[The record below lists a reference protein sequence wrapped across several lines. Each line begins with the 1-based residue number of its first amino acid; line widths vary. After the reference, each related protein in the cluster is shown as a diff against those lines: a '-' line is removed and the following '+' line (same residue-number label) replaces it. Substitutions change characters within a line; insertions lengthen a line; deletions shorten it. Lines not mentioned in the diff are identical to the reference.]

1 MSNETYNWKYASVG
15 GSVRVK
21 IENGEDIAHLAEL
34 DRKKW
39 TVLSCP
45 VEGLEFDA
53 KTLKLRD
60 SNGDGRIHVDEV
72 IAASQWLTGVL
83 KNPDDLVKGE
93 SSLPLK
99 AFSDS
104 DEGKALKQ
112 SAKQILKNLGLEKDS
127 ISIEDTA
134 DNTRIFA
141 ETKFNGDGVITEAT
155 TDDEALKALIK
166 TITEVTG
173 GAPDRSGV
181 QGASA
186 EQIEAFYA
194 SAADFAGWKD
204 AAGKEVFPFGDDTP
218 AALAAVEAVKAKVA
232 DFFMRCKLIGF
243 DENAAGAVDVDVDKI
258 KAISEKDLAES
269 AGEIA
274 SYPLARPNAKGLL
287 PLDGGINPAWQ
298 GAFASLKAL
307 VLDKEFKGKKAISE
321 ADWAA
326 VLAKFGPYTAWVADK
341 KGADVEALGLDAVKA
356 ILKEDKKAELLAL
369 VEQDKALEAEA
380 LSIEA
385 VDKLLHFYR
394 DFYTFLK
401 NYVVFQDFYAD
412 GPALQSVWQA
422 GRLFIEQRRC
432 DLCVRVADMGKHGD
446 MSSLSGMYIIYADC
460 LNKPTGKKLSIA
472 AVLTDGDIDGLR
484 PGKNAI
490 FYDRNGLDY
499 DAVVTK
505 IIDNP
510 ISIRQAFWAPY
521 RKFGKWIGDKFKKNA
536 EEKDAKGFSDMT
548 AAADNAGK
556 DGAKAVTSTFDI
568 AKFAGIFA
576 AIGMAVGFIAQ
587 GLVALIKGV
596 AALKAW
602 KLLLIIAG
610 IMLVISGPSMI
621 LAWLRLRKRDLGA
634 LLNAN
639 GWAVNAASYI
649 NIKFGATLT
658 SLAKYPLLKA
668 VDPEEAKKVRRRK
681 CFWYTLLCLIVACGV
696 VFLLNWKHVINIPY
710 LPQQQPKEQVV
721 EAPAE
726 EAPAAEIQAE
736 EAAPAQE
743 AAPAAEPAA

>member
-1 MSNETYNWKYASVG
+1 MADSYNWKYASVG

-21 IENGEDIAHLAEL
+21 IETGDDLIHLPEL

-45 VEGLEFDA
+45 VDGLEFDS
-53 KTLKLRD
+53 KTLHLLD

-72 IAASQWLTGVL
+72 IAATKWLTEVL
-83 KNPDDLVKGE
+83 KNPDDLLKGD
-93 SSLPLK
+93 SSLPLE

-104 DEGKALKQ
+104 ETGAKLKK
-112 SAKQILKNLGLEKDS
+112 SAKQILANLALDKDS
-127 ISIEDTA
+127 ISLEDTA

-141 ETKFNGDGVITEAT
+141 GTRFNGDGVITEASAGE
-155 TDDEALKALIK
+155 DAALAALVK

-173 GAPDRSGV
+173 GTPDRSGV
-181 QGASA
+181 QGATA

-194 SAADFAGWKD
+194 AAAAYDAWKASAT
-204 AAGKEVFPFGDDTP
+204 KETFPFGDDT
-218 AALAAVEAVKAKVA
+218 AAAFAAVEAVKAKIA

-243 DENAAGAVDVDVDKI
+243 DADAAGAVDVDVDKI
-258 KAISEKDLAES
+258 KAISEQDLAGS
-269 AGEIA
+269 ADQIS
-274 SYPLARPNAKGLL
+274 SYPLARPNAEGKL
-287 PLDGGINPAWQ
+287 PLDAGINPAWQ
-298 GAFASLKAL
+298 GAIAGLKAL
-307 VLDKEFKGKKAISE
+307 VLKGKKSITE
-321 ADWAA
+321 AEWAE
-326 VLAKFGPYTAWVADK
+326 VLAKFAPYTAWL
-341 KGADVEALGLDAVKA
+341 GAKVGAEVEALGDDAVKA
-356 ILKEDKKAELLAL
+356 ILKEDKKAALLELI
-369 VEQDKALEAEA
+369 EQDKALEAEA
-380 LSIEA
+380 LSIEE
-385 VDKLLHFYR
+385 VDKVLHFYR
-394 DFYTFLK
+394 DFYKFIK

-412 GPALQSVWQA
+412 GPALNSVWQA

-460 LNKPTGKKLSIA
+460 INKPTGKKLSIA

-490 FYDRNGLDY
+490 FYDRDGLDY

-536 EEKDAKGFSDMT
+536 AEKDAKGFSDMT
-548 AAADNAGK
+548 SAADNAGK
-556 DGAKAVTSTFDI
+556 DKDPKAAVSTFDI

-587 GLVALIKGV
+587 GVVALVKGV
-596 AALKAW
+596 AALKFW

-621 LAWLRLRKRDLGA
+621 LAWIRLRKRDLGA

-658 SLAKYPLLKA
+658 SLVKYPALKA
-668 VDPEEAKKVRRRK
+668 VDPAEAKKVRRRK
-681 CFWYTLLCLIVACGV
+681 AFWYSLLCLIVACGV
-696 VFLLNWKHVINIPY
+696 LFCLNWKHVINIPY
-710 LPQQQPKEQVV
+710 LPQQQPKEQVAESAPEAEAEAAAEAA

-726 EAPAAEIQAE
+726 AAAE
-736 EAAPAQE
+736 EAAPA
-743 AAPAAEPAA
+743 AE

>member
-1 MSNETYNWKYASVG
+1 MANETYNWKYASVG

-45 VEGLEFDA
+45 VDGLEFDA
-53 KTLKLRD
+53 KTLHLLD

-83 KNPDDLVKGE
+83 KDPNDLIKGE

-104 DEGKALKQ
+104 DEGKALKK
-112 SAKQILKNLGLEKDS
+112 SAKQILKNLGLDKDS
-127 ISIEDTA
+127 IAIEDTA
-134 DNTRIFA
+134 DNTKIFA
-141 ETKFNGDGVITEAT
+141 ATQFNGDGIITEASAGE
-155 TDDEALKALIK
+155 DEKLAGLIK

-173 GAPDRSGV
+173 GSLDRSGA

-194 SAADFAGWKD
+194 AAADFAGWKD
-204 AAGKEVFPFGDDTP
+204 AAGKEVFPYGDDTP
-218 AALAAVEAVKAKVA
+218 AALAAVEGIKAKVA

-243 DENAAGAVDVDVDKI
+243 DANAADAVDVDVEKI

-269 AGEIA
+269 AEEIA
-274 SYPLARPNAKGLL
+274 SYPLARPNEKGLL

-298 GAFASLKAL
+298 GAFAGLKAL

-326 VLAKFGPYTAWVADK
+326 VLAKFGPYTAWAADK
-341 KGADVEALGLDAVKA
+341 KGAEVEALGLDAVKA
-356 ILKEDKKAELLAL
+356 ILKEDKKADLLAL

-394 DFYTFLK
+394 DFFTFLK

-490 FYDRNGLDY
+490 FYDRDGLDY
-499 DAVVTK
+499 DAIVTK

-536 EEKDAKGFSDMT
+536 EEKDSKGFSDMT

-556 DGAKAVTSTFDI
+556 DGAKAVTSSFDI

-639 GWAVNAASYI
+639 GWAVNAASFI

-658 SLAKYPLLKA
+658 SLVKYPLLKA

-681 CFWYTLLCLIVACGV
+681 CFWYTLLCLIVACGI

-710 LPQQQPKEQVV
+710 LPQQQPKEVV
-721 EAPAE
+721 V
-726 EAPAAEIQAE
+726 E
-736 EAAPAQE
+736 EAAPAEDVAAAEVPAEEVPAAE
-743 AAPAAEPAA
+743 AAPATE

>member
-1 MSNETYNWKYASVG
+1 MANETYNWKYASVG

-45 VEGLEFDA
+45 VDGLEFDA
-53 KTLKLRD
+53 KTLHLLD

-83 KNPDDLVKGE
+83 KDPNDLIKGE

-104 DEGKALKQ
+104 DEGKALKK
-112 SAKQILKNLGLEKDS
+112 SAKQILKNLGLDKDS
-127 ISIEDTA
+127 IAIEDTA
-134 DNTRIFA
+134 DNTKIFA
-141 ETKFNGDGVITEAT
+141 ATQFNGDGIITEASAGE
-155 TDDEALKALIK
+155 DEKLAGLIK

-173 GAPDRSGV
+173 GSLDRSGA

-194 SAADFAGWKD
+194 AAADFAGWKD
-204 AAGKEVFPFGDDTP
+204 AAGKEVFPYGDDTP
-218 AALAAVEAVKAKVA
+218 AALAAVEGIKAKVA

-243 DENAAGAVDVDVDKI
+243 DANAADAVDVDVEKI

-269 AGEIA
+269 AEEIA
-274 SYPLARPNAKGLL
+274 SYPLARPNEKGLL

-298 GAFASLKAL
+298 GAFAGLKAL

-326 VLAKFGPYTAWVADK
+326 VLAKFGPYTAWAADK
-341 KGADVEALGLDAVKA
+341 KGAEVEALGLDAVKA
-356 ILKEDKKAELLAL
+356 ILKEDKKADLLAL

-394 DFYTFLK
+394 DFFTFLK

-446 MSSLSGMYIIYADC
+446 MSSLRGMYIIYADC

-490 FYDRNGLDY
+490 FYDRDGLDY
-499 DAVVTK
+499 DAIVTK

-536 EEKDAKGFSDMT
+536 EEKDSKGFSDMT

-556 DGAKAVTSTFDI
+556 DGAKAVTSSFDI

-639 GWAVNAASYI
+639 GWAVNAASFI

-658 SLAKYPLLKA
+658 SLVKYPLLKA

-681 CFWYTLLCLIVACGV
+681 CFWYTLLCLIVACGI

-710 LPQQQPKEQVV
+710 LPQQQPKEVV
-721 EAPAE
+721 V
-726 EAPAAEIQAE
+726 E
-736 EAAPAQE
+736 EAAPAEDVAAAEVPAEEVPAAE
-743 AAPAAEPAA
+743 AAPATE